1 MELGPSV
8 ADFQEWVH
16 TPEARLCQ
24 PFEEGTGL
32 MSGGLTF
39 SIRHM
44 IQKYRSGVAV
54 MRKCAGKNSANT
66 VLWMVAMLP
75 SQLHDGDS
83 TFGNWIFGN
92 KRLCPFYFSVLIIIE
107 KKSLFFQN
115 RNIWLESNS
124 KEICSL
130 SWTCTLNLG
139 TDAELG
145 RAKVYPGWVSVH
157 PRKTGTF

>member
-32 MSGGLTF
+32 MSGGLAF

-54 MRKCAGKNSANT
+54 MRKCA
-66 VLWMVAMLP
+66 
-75 SQLHDGDS
+75 
-83 TFGNWIFGN
+83 
-92 KRLCPFYFSVLIIIE
+92 RE
-107 KKSLFFQN
+107 K
-115 RNIWLESNS
+115 
-124 KEICSL
+124 
-130 SWTCTLNLG
+130 
-139 TDAELG
+139 
-145 RAKVYPGWVSVH
+145 
-157 PRKTGTF
+157 